1 MPNHPRHRTTAGQ
14 EVTIAERIAGDHAVG
29 SDQRVVSD
37 PLDETE
43 QRRSIDHLDFHQLL
57 PGNFKDLCSLLD
69 IVVVDQMLV
78 GGEELG
84 RTGVSPCWKES
95 RLDGIEG
102 FEVWNLNQNPTHLW
116 IVLMAH
122 SDLPHPVFLAI
133 LVEL

>member
-1 MPNHPRHRTTAGQ
+1 MPNHPRHRTTTGQ
-14 EVTIAERIAGDHAVG
+14 EVTIAEGIAGDHAVG
-29 SDQRVVSD
+29 SDQGVGSD

-43 QRRSIDHLDFHQLL
+43 QRRPIDHLDLHEVL
-57 PGNFKDLCSLLD
+57 PGKVKDVCGMPHV
-69 IVVVDQMLV
+69 VVVDQMLV

-84 RTGVSPCWKES
+84 RIRVSPCWKES

-116 IVLMAH
+116 IILMAH
-122 SDLPHPVFLAI
+122 SNLPHPVFLAI